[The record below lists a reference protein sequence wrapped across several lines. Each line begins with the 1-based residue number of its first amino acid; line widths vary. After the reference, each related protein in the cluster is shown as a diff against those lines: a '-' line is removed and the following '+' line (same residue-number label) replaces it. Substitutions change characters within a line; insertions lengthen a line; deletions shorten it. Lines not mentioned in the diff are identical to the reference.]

1 MVSPGGRGV
10 LARSFPALYNPPSAD
25 HPRNRAMTDESLL
38 SNEFPVPDRMK
49 AWVLGGPEE
58 LFLTDKPVPQ
68 PAAAEVLVRID
79 AVAIC
84 ATDLEILRHGV
95 PAMVEGG
102 LPFNKNFTIGHE
114 YMGTV
119 VKLGPAVDEYRI
131 GDRVTVEVHA
141 GCGRCERCRQG
152 MYTSCL
158 NYGDVAKGHRANGF
172 TTDGGF
178 AEYAVNHV
186 NTLVH
191 VPDDMTDEEA
201 TLVVTAGTSMYG
213 LDVLGGLV
221 AGEGVVVTG
230 PGPIGLLGVAVAKAL
245 GADPVILTGTRDTRL
260 DLGRK
265 LGADHVINARREDP
279 VAAVRRITKGRGV
292 HFVVECSGAPEAL
305 NEAAQMVNR
314 GGRICMAAFPQD
326 PVPVDLAHLVRNN
339 IYVFGIRG
347 EGQSATHRAM
357 ALMKQKRFNAR
368 LIHTHTF
375 PLDELPTALKYA
387 RERIDDAIKVVVKA
401 RL

>member
-1 MVSPGGRGV
+1 MAGQHIP
-10 LARSFPALYNPPSAD
+10 
-25 HPRNRAMTDESLL
+25 T
-38 SNEFPVPDRMK
+38 NEFPVPDRMK
-49 AWVLGGPEE
+49 AWVLGGPDE
-58 LFLTDKPVPQ
+58 LYLVEKPVPQ
-68 PAAAEVLVRID
+68 PAAAEVLVRVD

-95 PAMVEGG
+95 PAMVDGG
-102 LPFNKNFTIGHE
+102 PPFHKNFTIGHE

-131 GDRVTVEVHA
+131 GDRVTVEIHA
-141 GCGRCERCRQG
+141 GCGRCQRCRQG

-158 NYGDVAKGHRANGF
+158 NYAEPAKGHRANGF

-178 AEYAVNHV
+178 AEYAVNHI

-213 LDVLGGLV
+213 LDVLGGLI
-221 AGEGVVVTG
+221 AGEGVVVSG
-230 PGPIGLLGVAVAKAL
+230 PGPVGLLGVAVAKAL
-245 GADPVILTGTRDTRL
+245 GADPVILTGTRDRRL
-260 DLGRK
+260 ELGRK
-265 LGADHVINARREDP
+265 LGADHVVNVQRENA
-279 VAAVRRITKGRGV
+279 VAAVRRITNGKGV
-292 HFVVECSGAPEAL
+292 HFVVECSGGPEAL

-314 GGRICMAAFPQD
+314 GGRICLAAFPQD
-326 PVPVDLAHLVRNN
+326 PVPVDLAYLVRNN

-357 ALMKQKRFNAR
+357 ALMKQKRFDAR

-375 PLDELPTALKYA
+375 SLDELPTALKYA
-387 RERIDDAIKVVVKA
+387 RERVDDAIKVVVKA
-401 RL
+401 ML

>member
-1 MVSPGGRGV
+1 
-10 LARSFPALYNPPSAD
+10 
-25 HPRNRAMTDESLL
+25 MTDQPPLN
-38 SNEFPVPDRMK
+38 NEFPIPDRMK
-49 AWVLGGPEE
+49 AWVLGGPDEM
-58 LFLTDKPVPQ
+58 FLVDKPVPQ
-68 PAAAEVLVRID
+68 PAAAEVLVRVD

-84 ATDLEILRHGV
+84 ATDLEILRHGM

-213 LDVLGGLV
+213 LDVLGGLI

-245 GADPVILTGTRDTRL
+245 GAAPVILTGTRDARL
-260 DLGRK
+260 DLGKR

-279 VAAVRRITKGRGV
+279 VAAVRRITGGKGA

-314 GGRICMAAFPQD
+314 GGRICLAAFPQD
-326 PVPVDLAHLVRNN
+326 PVPVDLAYLVRNN

-357 ALMKQKRFNAR
+357 ALMKQKRFDAR

-387 RERIDDAIKVVVKA
+387 RERIEDAIKVVVKA
-401 RL
+401 GP

>member
-1 MVSPGGRGV
+1 MGGDAAQRKV
-10 LARSFPALYNPPSAD
+10 
-25 HPRNRAMTDESLL
+25 AMSEQSRTG
-38 SNEFPVPDRMK
+38 NQYPVPERMK

-58 LFLTDKPVPQ
+58 IFLTEKPVPQ
-68 PAAAEVLVRID
+68 PGAAEALVRID

-102 LPFNKNFTIGHE
+102 LPFHKNFTIGHE

-119 VKLGPAVDEYRI
+119 VKLGPAVDEFEV

-141 GCGRCERCRQG
+141 GCGRCPRCRQG

-158 NYGDVAKGHRANGF
+158 NYGDRAKGHRANGF

-178 AEYAVNHV
+178 AQYAVNNI

-191 VPDDMTDEEA
+191 VPDDMSDAEA
-201 TLVVTAGTSMYG
+201 TLVVTAGTAMYG

-245 GADPVILTGTRDTRL
+245 GADPVILTGTRKARL
-260 DLGRK
+260 DLGKK
-265 LGADHVINARREDP
+265 LGADHLVNAREEDP
-279 VAAVRRITKGRGV
+279 VAAVKRITRGKGV
-292 HFVVECSGAPEAL
+292 QFVLECSGAPSALDEAG
-305 NEAAQMVNR
+305 QMVDR
-314 GGRICMAAFPQD
+314 GGRICLAAFPHD
-326 PVPVDLAHLVRNN
+326 KVPVDLAHLVRNN
-339 IYVFGIRG
+339 IYVYGIRG
-347 EGQSATHRAM
+347 EGRSATHRAM
-357 ALMKQKRFNAR
+357 ALMKQKRFDAR
-368 LIHTHTF
+368 LVHTHSF
-375 PLDELPTALKYA
+375 PLEELPTALKYA
-387 RERIDDAIKVVVKA
+387 RERIDDAIKVVVEIGH
-401 RL
+401 

>member
-1 MVSPGGRGV
+1 
-10 LARSFPALYNPPSAD
+10 
-25 HPRNRAMTDESLL
+25 MTDESLL
-38 SNEFPVPDRMK
+38 SNEFRVPDRMK
-49 AWVLGGPEE
+49 AWVLGGPDE
-58 LFLTDKPVPQ
+58 LFLTDKSVSR

-213 LDVLGGLV
+213 LDVLGGLI

-230 PGPIGLLGVAVAKAL
+230 PGPIGLLGVGVAKAL

-260 DLGRK
+260 ELGKK
-265 LGADHVINARREDP
+265 LGADHAINARREDP
-279 VAAVRRITKGRGV
+279 VAAVKRITQGRGA

-305 NEAAQMVNR
+305 NEAALMVNR
-314 GGRICMAAFPQD
+314 GGRICLAAFPQN
-326 PVPVDLAHLVRNN
+326 PVPVDLAYLVRNN

-357 ALMKQKRFNAR
+357 ALMKQKRFDAR

-401 RL
+401 VL

>member
-1 MVSPGGRGV
+1 
-10 LARSFPALYNPPSAD
+10 
-25 HPRNRAMTDESLL
+25 MTDQPL
-38 SNEFPVPDRMK
+38 STNEFPVPDRMR
-49 AWVLGGPEE
+49 AWVLGGPDEI
-58 LFLTDKPVPQ
+58 FLVDKPVPQ

-131 GDRVTVEVHA
+131 GDRITVEVHA

-158 NYGDVAKGHRANGF
+158 NYGDVAKGHRVNGF

-213 LDVLGGLV
+213 LDVLGGLI

-245 GADPVILTGTRDTRL
+245 GAD
-260 DLGRK
+260 
-265 LGADHVINARREDP
+265 HVINARREDP
-279 VAAVRRITKGRGV
+279 VAAVKRITAGNGV

-314 GGRICMAAFPQD
+314 GGRICLAAFPQD
-326 PVPVDLAHLVRNN
+326 PVPVDLAYLVRNN

-357 ALMKQKRFNAR
+357 ALMNQKRFDAR

-401 RL
+401 AL